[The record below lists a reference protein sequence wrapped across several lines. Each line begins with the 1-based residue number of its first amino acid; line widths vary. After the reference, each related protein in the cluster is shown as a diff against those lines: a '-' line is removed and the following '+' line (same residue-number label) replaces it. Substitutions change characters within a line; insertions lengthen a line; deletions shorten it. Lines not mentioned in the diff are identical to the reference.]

1 MTMHFEGTCM
11 YNIIVYRYINLV
23 WPVPET
29 FYFPSFIVRS
39 AFAMFSQFCVHLSLT
54 ARVHTSQS
62 VYRFFYLTFRMLSPF
77 FQSEVPEKRRITTS
91 NSKSPGQRGIIS
103 LIISNI
109 TRFISLS
116 YQQDM

>member
-1 MTMHFEGTCM
+1 
-11 YNIIVYRYINLV
+11 
-23 WPVPET
+23 
-29 FYFPSFIVRS
+29 
-39 AFAMFSQFCVHLSLT
+39 
-54 ARVHTSQS
+54 
-62 VYRFFYLTFRMLSPF
+62 MLSPF
-77 FQSEVPEKRRITTS
+77 FQFEVPEKRRITTS